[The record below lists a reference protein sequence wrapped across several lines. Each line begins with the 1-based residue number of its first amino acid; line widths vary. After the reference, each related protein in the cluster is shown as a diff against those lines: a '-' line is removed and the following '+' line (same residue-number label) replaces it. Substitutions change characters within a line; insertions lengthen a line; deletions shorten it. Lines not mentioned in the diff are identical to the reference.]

1 VPDTAVPSR
10 ADAIAALQRGDRA
23 LTRLLAPL
31 PTRAL
36 TRPGIGGGDWSPVD
50 LVGHLESWERH
61 ALGAL
66 AAWARRERAPID
78 VALRSRGLDA
88 VNAEELGANA
98 GRPPSVVLRR
108 ARRTHAELVA
118 AIRDIPDGAWQ
129 RPPLTSGRPLALR
142 VGGILGG
149 PGGPFRHAD
158 AHLPELRAFVDG
170 SGARRDVRQ
179 MRPPGSRA

>member
-1 VPDTAVPSR
+1 MPDTAVPSKT
-10 ADAIAALQRGDRA
+10 DAIAALQRGDRA
-23 LTRLLAPL
+23 LTRLLDGL
-31 PTRAL
+31 PPRVL
-36 TRPGIGGGDWSPVD
+36 TRTGIGGGEWSPVD

-66 AAWARRERAPID
+66 AAWARRELAPID
-78 VALRSRGLDA
+78 VALRTRGLDA
-88 VNAEELGANA
+88 VNAEELEANA
-98 GRPPSVVLRR
+98 GRPPTAVLRR

-118 AIRDIPDGAWQ
+118 AIHSVPDDAWD

-158 AHLPELRAFVDG
+158 AHLPDLRAFVEG
-170 SGARRDVRQ
+170 SGARRDVRR
-179 MRPPGSRA
+179 MRPSRPHA

>member
-1 VPDTAVPSR
+1 MPDTAVPSKT
-10 ADAIAALQRGDRA
+10 DAIATLQRGDRA
-23 LTRLLAPL
+23 LARLLARL

-50 LVGHLESWERH
+50 LVGHVESWERH

-66 AAWARRERAPID
+66 AAWARRERAPIE
-78 VALRSRGLDA
+78 VALRTHGLDA
-88 VNAEELGANA
+88 VNAEELEANA
-98 GRPPSVVLRR
+98 GRPPAAVLRR
-108 ARRTHAELVA
+108 ALDTHAELVA
-118 AIRDIPDGAWQ
+118 ALREISDDAWH

-158 AHLPELRAFVDG
+158 AHLPDLRAFVEG

-179 MRPPGSRA
+179 MRPSGSRA